1 MHRTDY
7 ACLMLRL
14 LGYSATENLQ
24 RDLASGQTRWQ
35 ITARNESGVI
45 VVRAPTQSAA
55 WAEACRMS
63 ERLLCED

>member
-7 ACLMLRL
+7 ACLMLRW

-24 RDLASGQTRWQ
+24 RNLATGQTYWQ
-35 ITARNESGVI
+35 VTARNEHCAI

-55 WAEACRMS
+55 WVEACRMS
-63 ERLLCED
+63 EWLLCKD